1 VEEIDHILLAYAFSQ
16 QVWHSALGVIGI
28 DQVVFVVEDTFW
40 TWWLRSRK
48 LIPKEL
54 RRGFDSFAFL
64 VGWNLWKERN
74 SRTFND
80 ITCSAAEVL
89 RAIADEANLWMLAG
103 FKQLHSLA
111 VFANQSYIGFH
122 VN

>member
-1 VEEIDHILLAYAFSQ
+1 VEEIDHILLACAFSQ
-16 QVWHSALGVIGI
+16 QVWHTALGVIGI
-28 DQVVFVVEDTFW
+28 DQVVFVAEDTFW

-111 VFANQSYIGFH
+111 AFANLSHIVFM
-122 VN
+122 